1 MGKLIDRVKK
11 VIGFL
16 TGFMNGVGDFL
27 TSFGSGISEAL
38 QKLPKIDLLG
48 INNKNKEDLELAN
61 NNLVRV
67 SNDLID
73 VGNRYRG
80 GGLSVG
86 LETED
91 GNELVISA
99 DDEKERKEI

>member
-1 MGKLIDRVKK
+1 MVGLLIHLPNIIKALGKLIDRVKK

-48 INNKNKEDLELAN
+48 IIIK
-61 NNLVRV
+61 
-67 SNDLID
+67 
-73 VGNRYRG
+73 
-80 GGLSVG
+80 
-86 LETED
+86 
-91 GNELVISA
+91 
-99 DDEKERKEI
+99 